1 VTAALGG
8 RGSPRADGG
17 HEAATHASADE
28 TAAHGDDHEAA
39 THEGHD
45 DHHGGPPAGGWD
57 VRGWRGAEST
67 WFMLGPILTAASLS
81 VLLGVVP
88 RTAVFLRI
96 IETVVGS
103 LPGVMG

>member
-1 VTAALGG
+1 
-8 RGSPRADGG
+8 
-17 HEAATHASADE
+17 
-28 TAAHGDDHEAA
+28 
-39 THEGHD
+39 
-45 DHHGGPPAGGWD
+45 
-57 VRGWRGAEST
+57 
-67 WFMLGPILTAASLS
+67 MLGPILTAASLS